1 MNLTKWSDLKHKGT
15 PEMHAKVDAEAIA
28 ELERIG
34 FAALR
39 KARQQTQVELA
50 ANLGLPQ
57 ASISDIENRSDL
69 LLSTLAKYLR
79 AMGGELQIRAVFPEA
94 TFNLE
99 PPAGVVLAGKAKRP
113 ATRRTA
119 RR

>member
-1 MNLTKWSDLKHKGT
+1 MKTAKWNDLKHKGT
-15 PEMHAKVDAEAIA
+15 PAQRAKVDAEAVT
-28 ELERIG
+28 ELERVG

-39 KARQQTQVELA
+39 KARNQTQVELA

-94 TFNLE
+94 TFDLE
-99 PPAGVVLAGKAKRP
+99 PPMGVMK
-113 ATRRTA
+113 RTA
-119 RR
+119 RARVKH

>member
-1 MNLTKWSDLKHKGT
+1 MKTTKWNDLKHKGT
-15 PEMHAKVDAEAIA
+15 AKMRSKVDSEAVA
-28 ELERIG
+28 ELERVG

-39 KARQQTQVELA
+39 KARNQTQVELA

-94 TFNLE
+94 SFDLQ
-99 PPAGVVLAGKAKRP
+99 PPAGVTKANAKAKR
-113 ATRRTA
+113 
-119 RR
+119 

>member
-1 MNLTKWSDLKHKGT
+1 MKTTKWHDLRHKGT
-15 PEMHAKVDAEAIA
+15 AAQRSKVDAEAAA
-28 ELERIG
+28 ELERVG

-39 KARQQTQVELA
+39 KARNQTQVELA

-94 TFNLE
+94 TFDLE
-99 PPAGVVLAGKAKRP
+99 PPTGVVKRAARSRAKH
-113 ATRRTA
+113 
-119 RR
+119 

>member
-1 MNLTKWSDLKHKGT
+1 MKTTKWTDLKHKGT
-15 PEMHAKVDAEAIA
+15 PAMRASVDAEAVA
-28 ELERIG
+28 ELERVG

-39 KARQQTQVELA
+39 KARNQTQVELA
-50 ANLGLPQ
+50 ARMGLPQ
-57 ASISDIENRSDL
+57 ASISDMENRSDL

-94 TFNLE
+94 SFDLE
-99 PPAGVVLAGKAKRP
+99 PPAGVKIKRLAR
-113 ATRRTA
+113 A

>member
-1 MNLTKWSDLKHKGT
+1 MNLTKWSDLKHKVG
-15 PEMHAKVDAEAIA
+15 PEERAQIKAEAME
-28 ELERIG
+28 ELERVG

-39 KARQQTQVELA
+39 KARHQTQVELA

-94 TFNLE
+94 TFYLE
-99 PPAGVVLAGKAKRP
+99 PPACVSAVVRAKRR
-113 ATRRTA
+113 TVRR
-119 RR
+119 

>member
-1 MNLTKWSDLKHKGT
+1 MNLTKWSDLKHKVG
-15 PEMHAKVDAEAIA
+15 PEERAQIKAEALA
-28 ELERIG
+28 ELDRVG

-99 PPAGVVLAGKAKRP
+99 PPAGVVLAGKTK
-113 ATRRTA
+113 RRTA